1 MKEFKVEITETL
13 QRTITVIAKD
23 ENAAINEARDL
34 YFDEEVVLDSDDYVD
49 TDFEI
54 VESEEN

>member
-13 QRTITVIAKD
+13 QKTITIIAKD
-23 ENAAINEARDL
+23 ENAAIREARDL

-54 VESEEN
+54 VESEEK

>member
-1 MKEFKVEITETL
+1 MKEFKIEITETL
-13 QRTITVIAKD
+13 QRTITIIAKD

-34 YFDEEVVLDSDDYVD
+34 YFDEEVILDSNDYVD

-54 VESEEN
+54 VESEEK

>member
-13 QRTITVIAKD
+13 QRTITIVAED
-23 ENAAINEARDL
+23 ENAAIREARDL
-34 YFDEEVVLDSDDYVD
+34 YFDEEVILDSDDYVG

-54 VESEEN
+54 VESEEK

>member
-13 QRTITVIAKD
+13 QRTITIIAKD
-23 ENAAINEARDL
+23 ENAAINEAKDL
-34 YFDEEVVLDSDDYVD
+34 YFDEEVVLDSNDYID

-54 VESEEN
+54 VESGEK